1 MEEALHGEAGRE
13 GGADILGIC
22 GGMQMMGEHIADPDG
37 LEDGPGHVE
46 KGFGLLPLVTAL
58 VGEKVLRRA
67 GAVDEVL
74 GLPLS
79 VYEIHHGR
87 TEVLVSDSAEGGK
100 GGCARTWTRAPDGG
114 AHGWMRVEEEGRYGG
129 PTAMDFSMTT
139 LGAVRS

>member
-1 MEEALHGEAGRE
+1 
-13 GGADILGIC
+13 
-22 GGMQMMGEHIADPDG
+22 MMGEHIADPDG

-87 TEVLVSDSAEGGK
+87 TEVLVSDSAEGGRADVR
-100 GGCARTWTRAPDGG
+100 GPGPVPPTAARTAGCWS
-114 AHGWMRVEEEGRYGG
+114 RVEEEGRYGDLR
-129 PTAMDFSMTT
+129 PWTF
-139 LGAVRS
+139 R